1 MKMMQMMQN
10 KQKNGK
16 LYFVNIKL
24 QIKMKNHNYIVIMAG
39 GSGTRLWP
47 ISRKEHPKQF
57 QRLTSEKQTLLQETY
72 ERVCPLADLD
82 KIFIST
88 TQQYAKLVKEQ
99 LPKLPD
105 ENIIIEPCGRD
116 TAPAMGLV
124 AFAIYKKDKDAII
137 TTTPS
142 DHAIKNPKNYICT
155 VQTALSVIEDHPER
169 FGLIGINPTEP
180 STELGYIQLGDE
192 INGKYKN
199 RVFEAMA
206 FKEKPDAKTAK
217 EYLSHWSYLWNAAY
231 FVFKASTFIDMLKT
245 HTPHILNALEEMND
259 AADEKQHEIYKSLPR
274 EPIDTVLLEKLSAK
288 ERFVVPA
295 DLVWS
300 DVGNWR
306 TLHDFYQNGEK
317 NVVRGKVQKS
327 NTENCL
333 LFGNTSKVI
342 TTIGLKDIVIIDT
355 EDAIL
360 IAHRDEVHNVKK
372 IIDKL
377 KEDDM
382 EDLL

>member
-1 MKMMQMMQN
+1 MKD
-10 KQKNGK
+10 
-16 LYFVNIKL
+16 
-24 QIKMKNHNYIVIMAG
+24 HNYIVIMAG

-47 ISRKEHPKQF
+47 ISRKDHPKQF
-57 QRLTSEKQTLLQETY
+57 QCLTNEKQTLLQETF
-72 ERVCPLADLD
+72 ERVCPLADFD
-82 KIFIST
+82 KIFVST
-88 TQQYAKLVKEQ
+88 TQQYAQLVKEQ
-99 LPKLPD
+99 LSELP
-105 ENIIIEPCGRD
+105 EGNIIIEPCGRD

-124 AFAIYKKDKDAII
+124 ARTIYKKDKDAII
-137 TTTPS
+137 ATTPS
-142 DHAIKNPKNYICT
+142 DHAIKNPKNYVCT
-155 VQTALSVIEDHPER
+155 VQTAFSVIEDHPER

-192 INGKYKN
+192 FTKKYKN
-199 RVFEAMA
+199 RVFEAVA
-206 FKEKPDAKTAK
+206 FKEKPNAKTAK
-217 EYLSHWSYLWNAAY
+217 EYFSHWSYLWNAAY

-245 HTPHILNALEEMND
+245 HTPHILNALEKMDGISNK
-259 AADEKQHEIYKSLPR
+259 KQLEIYKSLPR
-274 EPIDTVLLEKLSAK
+274 EPIDTVILEKLAPK

-317 NVVRGKVQKS
+317 NVVRGKVQKFD
-327 NTENCL
+327 TENCL
-333 LFGNTSKVI
+333 LFGNKSKTI
-342 TTIGLKDIVIIDT
+342 ATIGLRDIVIIDT